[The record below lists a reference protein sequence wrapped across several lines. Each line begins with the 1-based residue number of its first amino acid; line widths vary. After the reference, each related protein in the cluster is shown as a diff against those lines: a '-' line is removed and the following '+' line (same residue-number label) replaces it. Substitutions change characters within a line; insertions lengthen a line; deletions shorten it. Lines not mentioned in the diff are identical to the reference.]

1 MRIVTMSDERK
12 EILFQKAKPITE
24 FNDELSALLFFM
36 HTTMRE
42 AKGQG
47 LAAPQVGHS
56 ICAIVLNDTR
66 WPSIINPRVIFAKGR
81 ETRREACLSVPGIQ
95 VEVQRATKIVVEA
108 QDRHGKPIRI
118 NAKGPLARVIQH
130 EIDHL
135 DGKLIIGGL

>member
-1 MRIVTMSDERK
+1 MSDERRD
-12 EILFQKAKPITE
+12 ILLKQAQPVVDFD
-24 FNDELSALLFFM
+24 DELTTLLFFM

-66 WPSIINPRVIFAKGR
+66 WPTLINPRIIFAKGS
-81 ETRREACLSVPGIQ
+81 ETRREACLSVPGVQ
-95 VEVQRATKIVVEA
+95 VEVARATKIVVEA

-118 NAKGPLARVIQH
+118 NAKGPFARVIQH

-135 DGKLIIGGL
+135 NGKLIIGGL